1 MNSQTSGKK
10 FHIHTLG
17 CKVNQYESQA
27 MRELL
32 VKAGFEESGSG
43 DMADIYIVNT
53 CTVTG
58 EADRKSKSVMGQF
71 HRANP
76 NARIVVTGCLTE
88 RDSSSLSFIPG
99 ISTVLRNSGKNRIV
113 DVARGSR
120 RHIRSGGASRELA
133 VSDFKDHS
141 KAYVK
146 IQDGCENRCSYCKVP
161 MVRGRLKSKSV
172 KMIVREVTGLVQ
184 NGFKE
189 IVLTGIC
196 LGAWGRKRRLRR
208 IAGRAGL
215 RPSGLVNVLKALDRI
230 NGDFRIRLSSIEP
243 KYVTGQMIDFMA
255 GSSRMCAHL
264 HIPFQSGADD
274 ILKLMNRP
282 YTSEGY
288 RALVD
293 RIRARIPRI
302 ALTTDILIGFP
313 GESHIRFRNTM
324 AFVRAVAPSRTH
336 IFTFSRREGTPACDM
351 PDMVEKPI
359 VKKRYDR
366 MRAMAYEAAY
376 AYRRRFLG
384 EELKVL
390 VETKRDRAT
399 GLLKGYS
406 DNYIQVLFAGRDDL
420 MKTVV
425 SVKVVGF
432 DSEKTMGI
440 HE

>member
-32 VKAGFEESGSG
+32 VKAGFKESGPG
-43 DMADIYIVNT
+43 DMADVYIVNT

-58 EADRKSKSVMGQF
+58 EADRESKSVMGQF

-88 RDSSSLSFIPG
+88 RDSSSLLAIPG
-99 ISTVLRNSGKNRIV
+99 ISTVLKNSGKNRIA
-113 DVARGSR
+113 DVVIGSKRYFRSR
-120 RHIRSGGASRELA
+120 RPRELT
-133 VSDFKDHS
+133 VSGFKDHS

-172 KMIVREVTGLVQ
+172 KRIVEEVKNLVQ

-189 IVLTGIC
+189 IILTGIC
-196 LGAWGRKRRLRR
+196 LGAWGRERRFRR
-208 IAGRAGL
+208 IARRVGL
-215 RPSGLVNVLKALDRI
+215 RSTGLVRVLRALERVD
-230 NGDFRIRLSSIEP
+230 GDFRIRLSSIEP
-243 KYVTGQMIDFMA
+243 KYVTSQLIDFMA
-255 GSSRMCAHL
+255 TSSKVCHHL
-264 HIPFQSGADD
+264 HIPFQSGDDD
-274 ILKLMNRP
+274 ILNLMNRP
-282 YTSEGY
+282 YTSDGY
-288 RALVD
+288 KALIG

-302 ALTTDILIGFP
+302 ALTTDIMIGFP
-313 GESHIRFRNTM
+313 GESHARFRNTM
-324 AFVRAVAPSRTH
+324 AFVRAISPSRTH
-336 IFTFSRREGTPACDM
+336 IFTFSRREGTPAYDM
-351 PDMVEKPI
+351 PDMVDKPI
-359 VKKRYDR
+359 VKKRYDS
-366 MRAMAYEAAY
+366 MTAMASEAAY

-420 MKTVV
+420 MKAVV
-425 SVKVVGF
+425 PVKVVGF

>member
-1 MNSQTSGKK
+1 MNSRANGKK

-32 VKAGFEESGSG
+32 VKAGFEESVPG

-58 EADRKSKSVMGQF
+58 EADRESKSVMGQF

-88 RDSSSLSFIPG
+88 RDSPSLLAIPG
-99 ISTVLRNSGKNRIV
+99 ISTVLRNSGKNRIA
-113 DVARGSR
+113 DVVSGNRS
-120 RHIRSGGASRELA
+120 HIRTRRPRELA

-161 MVRGRLKSKSV
+161 IVRDRLKSKSV
-172 KMIVREVTGLVQ
+172 KRIVKEVTGLVE

-189 IVLTGIC
+189 IILTGIC
-196 LGAWGRKRRLRR
+196 LGAWGRERRLRR
-208 IAGRAGL
+208 IAGRVGLRSAGL
-215 RPSGLVNVLKALDRI
+215 VKALKALERI
-230 NGDFRIRLSSIEP
+230 NRDFRIRLSSIEP
-243 KYVTGQMIDFMA
+243 KYVTGQLIDFMA
-255 GSSRMCAHL
+255 TSTKMCPHL
-264 HIPFQSGADD
+264 HIPFQSGDDD
-274 ILKLMNRP
+274 ILNLMNRP

-288 RALVD
+288 KALVD

-313 GESHIRFRNTM
+313 GESHARFRNTM
-324 AFVRAVAPSRTH
+324 AFVRAISPSRTH
-336 IFTFSRREGTPACDM
+336 IFTFSRREGTPAYDM
-351 PDMVEKPI
+351 PDMVDKPI

-366 MRAMAYEAAY
+366 MRAMTCESAY
-376 AYRRRFLG
+376 AYRRSFLG

-390 VETKRDRAT
+390 VETKRDKVT

-406 DNYIQVLFAGRDDL
+406 GNYIQVLFAGKDDL

-425 SVKVVGF
+425 PVKVIGF
-432 DSEKTMGI
+432 DLEKTMGI

>member
-32 VKAGFEESGSG
+32 VKAGFKESGPG
-43 DMADIYIVNT
+43 DMADVYIVNT

-58 EADRKSKSVMGQF
+58 EADRESKSVMGQF

-88 RDSSSLSFIPG
+88 RDSSSLLAIPG
-99 ISTVLRNSGKNRIV
+99 ISTVLKNSGKNRIA
-113 DVARGSR
+113 DVVIGRKRYFRSR
-120 RHIRSGGASRELA
+120 RPRELT
-133 VSDFKDHS
+133 VSGFKDHS

-172 KMIVREVTGLVQ
+172 KRIVGEVKNLVQ

-189 IVLTGIC
+189 IILTGIC
-196 LGAWGRKRRLRR
+196 LGAWGRERRFRR
-208 IAGRAGL
+208 IARRVGL
-215 RPSGLVNVLKALDRI
+215 RSTGLVRVLRALERVD
-230 NGDFRIRLSSIEP
+230 GDFRIRLSSIEP
-243 KYVTGQMIDFMA
+243 KYVTSQLIDFMA
-255 GSSRMCAHL
+255 TSSKVCHHL
-264 HIPFQSGADD
+264 HIPFQSGDDD
-274 ILKLMNRP
+274 ILNLMNRP
-282 YTSEGY
+282 YTSDGY
-288 RALVD
+288 KALIG

-302 ALTTDILIGFP
+302 ALTTDIMIGFP
-313 GESHIRFRNTM
+313 GESHARFRNTM
-324 AFVRAVAPSRTH
+324 AFVRAISPSRTH
-336 IFTFSRREGTPACDM
+336 IFTFSRREGTPAYDM
-351 PDMVEKPI
+351 PDMVDKPI
-359 VKKRYDR
+359 VKKRYDS
-366 MRAMAYEAAY
+366 MTAMASEAAY

-406 DNYIQVLFAGRDDL
+406 DNYIQILFDGRDDL
-420 MKTVV
+420 MRTVIPV
-425 SVKVVGF
+425 RVVGF
-432 DSEKTMGI
+432 DLEKVMGI